1 MTNLV
6 KRLERD
12 SMAMYTKLSDSTRC
26 PRPMRELCRL
36 LRSDSGQGIVE
47 FALVLPVIL
56 IILLGMVEFSNA
68 YDRVHGLAG
77 LSREGANIAARGTA
91 LSEVLSTVTMDG
103 ESLKMSDNGGAIV
116 SRLVV
121 KNGQPT
127 VMAVVATAGYDD
139 QTRLTDQDE
148 AARWIADA
156 GFAEGSTH
164 YAVEVFLN
172 YEPVTPLAG
181 LYKVVAPPVL
191 YERAVF

>member
-1 MTNLV
+1 MTATRNDPARYRRPLRALV
-6 KRLERD
+6 RLF
-12 SMAMYTKLSDSTRC
+12 
-26 PRPMRELCRL
+26 
-36 LRSDSGQGIVE
+36 RSDSGQGIAE

-56 IILLGMVEFSNA
+56 IILLGMVEFSHA

-91 LSEVLSTVTMDG
+91 LSEVLSTVTLNG
-103 ESLKMSDNGGAIV
+103 ETLKMSGKGGAIV

-121 KNGQPT
+121 KDGQPT
-127 VMAVVATAGYDD
+127 VMAVVATTGYDD
-139 QTRLTDQDE
+139 KTRLAEQDV

-164 YAVEVFLN
+164 YAVEVFLT
-172 YEPVTPLAG
+172 YEPITPLG
-181 LYKVVAPPVL
+181 RLYQTVAPPVL